1 MGKQVKRPQA
11 SGTAASLVH
20 RAAPAAPAA
29 PTLAVLTDRAAS
41 TSCSS
46 CPLGQQHPERHG
58 DLWVHKGRTQQQE
71 QKRNPP
77 PKPKEPKTPALPAAW
92 ARGHGREWD
101 EFPHGCGE
109 PGAASTRWSGC
120 RGLGFRAKQ
129 RGGSDLA
136 NVPQKKGCILVC
148 SHCCIVCG

>member
-77 PKPKEPKTPALPAAW
+77 LNPKSQRHLPCPQL
-92 ARGHGREWD
+92 GHGDVAENGMNSPTAAESRALQAQ
-101 EFPHGCGE
+101 GGLAA
-109 PGAASTRWSGC
+109 GA
-120 RGLGFRAKQ
+120 
-129 RGGSDLA
+129 
-136 NVPQKKGCILVC
+136 
-148 SHCCIVCG
+148 